1 VSEGHEE
8 IFSRLSVLDIGC
20 ARMDER
26 IIKLSENHEDVK
38 KGLRAIEIQNAKNIK
53 IILFGIGLI
62 TALVN
67 GAIKFIQ

>member
-26 IIKLSENHEDVK
+26 IITLSQNHTEIK
-38 KGLRAIEIQNAKNIK
+38 KGLRAIEIQNAKNMK

-62 TALVN
+62 TALIN
-67 GAIKFIQ
+67 GASLYYK

>member
-26 IIKLSENHEDVK
+26 VMNLERNHQDVK
-38 KGLRAIEIQNAKNIK
+38 KGLRAIEIQNSKNLK

-62 TALVN
+62 TSLIN
-67 GAIKFIQ
+67 GAILYYK